1 MQLEFK
7 YCGKEINKEDFNKLN
22 DVFKWVTNTT
32 VNSVDFNSVFDGKY
46 KSMII
51 INDHIKSLG
60 LLPIELSKSDC
71 NKVEKEIKNTVFSD
85 FIKKSL
91 LTKGFDPSRG
101 CWFYD
106 MPISAEKVKKEE
118 ILTDK
123 EQNHLSTRHKS
134 QKGETHNKVLVNMFN
149 TIDPKEYEY
158 ISLGFTPKLNQEQVN
173 LLNKVKGIALE
184 EGIKF
189 AKDEAKIEEKNS
201 VINKEELQ
209 SYNLYDNP
217 NYLTHLGKE
226 LKGVKESQTTQKA
239 PIFTYCKV
247 NKNALE
253 ELSLRAL
260 YGHLK
265 YNKNGADE
273 DWQNFTRVAN
283 AEEEYANAQFR
294 HALQIG
300 KEENEKEH
308 LVSSAWNAISRLEI
322 YLRKN
327 LQDKK

>member
-1 MQLEFK
+1 MQLQFK

-22 DVFKWVTNTT
+22 DVFKWVTNST
-32 VNSVDFNSVFDGKY
+32 VNTVDFDSIFDGKY
-46 KSMII
+46 KSMRT
-51 INDHIKSLG
+51 INDKVKEMIK
-60 LLPIELSKSDC
+60 IDC
-71 NKVEKEIKNTVFSD
+71 D
-85 FIKKSL
+85 
-91 LTKGFDPSRG
+91 
-101 CWFYD
+101 
-106 MPISAEKVKKEE
+106 KVKKELND
-118 ILTDK
+118 ILISEGFPPIYQTIFSRPLDANFR
-123 EQNHLSTRHKS
+123 Q
-134 QKGETHNKVLVNMFN
+134 FN
-149 TIDPKEYEY
+149 NFPKE
-158 ISLGFTPKLNQEQVN
+158 T
-173 LLNKVKGIALE
+173 
-184 EGIKF
+184 
-189 AKDEAKIEEKNS
+189 KIEEKDS
-201 VINKEELQ
+201 VINKEEPKINAHFIRYV
-209 SYNLYDNP
+209 SDNP
-217 NYLTHLGKE
+217 ILEVKQFNNLQEAEDWFNHSIYEEAKYIKYGTLDIIKSVIKDKIQE
-226 LKGVKESQTTQKA
+226 IQPIGVKESQTTQKA

-300 KEENEKEH
+300 GEESEKDH